1 MAEMTVNQF
10 RANLKNAVDSA
21 LTIHEPL
28 VVRRRAGKD
37 FVVIG
42 AEDWEREQETLFI
55 LQNQSLM
62 KQVIKSLKTHQE
74 ATGYRPSQ
82 EKLDALDRF

>member
-62 KQVIKSLKTHQE
+62 EQVIKSLKTHQE

-82 EKLDALDRF
+82 EELDALYRF